1 MIFDVGFV
9 EACVF
14 LILIVHVVYILT
26 VFIQSYFSSL
36 TVSRI
41 YSALQLR
48 GMWYTSSPC
57 SANSTLS
64 FGCTNKRL
72 RVVWGRRAV
81 ANLYLF
87 ITLCTLPETTS
98 TYGITT

>member
-9 EACVF
+9 EVTPCEF
-14 LILIVHVVYILT
+14 LIVHVVYILT

-41 YSALQLR
+41 YSAPQLH
-48 GMWYTSSPC
+48 GIWYTRSPC

-72 RVVWGRRAV
+72 RVVWGRRAI

-87 ITLCTLPETTS
+87 ITLCTLSETTS
-98 TYGITT
+98 TYGIAT